1 MSEKSIERTLLYTA
15 SLNGQIELLPRL
27 YTFLRTLRSEFQPAL
42 VIDLGDAC
50 AADVWHCA
58 DTDGR
63 SMLIVLD
70 GMGYTAANA
79 RALDAEDQERVRG
92 QSVMALVD
100 AEHPHIEQDC
110 LFALTPTQGDGHLCV
125 LMQPDAIT
133 SLDGNVLRLQ
143 AVSGAEIGVARV
155 AMSPDGSSL
164 LSAETRLLPA
174 GTAPDAT
181 IAGVVDFVLA
191 EARYYGKRKMGES

>member
-1 MSEKSIERTLLYTA
+1 LSETSTERTLLYTA
-15 SLNGQIELLPRL
+15 SLSGQIELLPRL
-27 YTFLRTLRSEFQPAL
+27 YTFLRALRSEFQPAL
-42 VIDLGDAC
+42 AIDLGSAC
-50 AADVWHCA
+50 TPDVWHCA

-70 GMGYTAANA
+70 GMGYTAVNA
-79 RALDAEDQERVRG
+79 SALATDDQERVRG

-100 AEHPHIEQDC
+100 AEHPHVEHDF
-110 LFALTPTQGDGHLCV
+110 LFALTPTRGDGHLCV
-125 LMQPDAIT
+125 VMKPATAT
-133 SLDGNVLRLQ
+133 SLEGDVLRLQ

-155 AMSPDGSSL
+155 TMTTDGISL
-164 LSAETRLLPA
+164 LSAETRLLPT

-191 EARYYGKRKMGES
+191 EARYYGKRKSGDR